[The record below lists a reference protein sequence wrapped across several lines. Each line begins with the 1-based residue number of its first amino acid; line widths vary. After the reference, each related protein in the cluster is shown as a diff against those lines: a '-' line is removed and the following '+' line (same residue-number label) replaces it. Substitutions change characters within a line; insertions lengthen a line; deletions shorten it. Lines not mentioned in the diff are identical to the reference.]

1 MCKKGLRTLARNVML
16 AFVFLRLEARVPKS
30 QPSVT
35 RTVIH
40 YRNNGNGLA
49 NALASDC
56 LWVVRDEIQTQRRSC
71 CLRQNRVRGVAVRL
85 PFLFLAATLCNAAL
99 AAESR
104 EVYYQGFLVP
114 QSIVPTFDKGYLLVY
129 NFEKID
135 VYAPDGSPLYSVS
148 AEVPNAKIANIQ
160 NAATDVDGTMAG
172 AVYYARER
180 ARGGG
185 IVLFDRSGK
194 QTRFF
199 DTGKY
204 WPTQVCFAPDHTI
217 WTLGWQGPETSG
229 PHDDYFVLR
238 NYSQD
243 GQELGA
249 FLPRSTFEPESDPVG
264 PMIGGWRLRIMNNR
278 IGAVFY
284 GGMILGPRHKSRP
297 MQWIEVDL
305 KGKLL
310 GRWEVGAEWPPEAF
324 TQSGALYTHSGDAV
338 LVFDR
343 STKAWRPVAGTPAG
357 FLLGADGNSLVFEV
371 RGTSRLRWVPASQ

>member
-1 MCKKGLRTLARNVML
+1 M
-16 AFVFLRLEARVPKS
+16 
-30 QPSVT
+30 
-35 RTVIH
+35 
-40 YRNNGNGLA
+40 
-49 NALASDC
+49 
-56 LWVVRDEIQTQRRSC
+56 
-71 CLRQNRVRGVAVRL
+71 RL
-85 PFLFLAATLCNAAL
+85 PFLFLAGTLCNAAL
-99 AAESR
+99 AAEPR

-160 NAATDVDGTMAG
+160 NAAADVDGTMAG

-185 IVLFDRSGK
+185 IVLFDRSGR

-305 KGKLL
+305 KGKVL
-310 GRWEVGAEWPPEAF
+310 GLWEVGAEWPPEAF

-371 RGTSRLRWVPASQ
+371 RGTSRLRWVPARQ